1 MNLQIHNFLFQGKI
15 KEDIIYG
22 VCLPATGFSALFV
35 LLALMTVV
43 SVIVSGFIC
52 YHRQLAK
59 VAEEA
64 APEPSANRVAMAVAA
79 VQPQVQTSFMLKE
92 WNLNAWFNKKQQPHP
107 AAGHPPIYRQ

>member
-1 MNLQIHNFLFQGKI
+1 MEECQFSILQGKI

-59 VAEEA
+59 AAEEA
-64 APEPSANRVAMAVAA
+64 APEPTALPRPPPAGY
-79 VQPQVQTSFMLKE
+79 MLKE
-92 WNLNAWFNKKQQPHP
+92 MLATAAQQPIFHQ
-107 AAGHPPIYRQ
+107 RQ

>member
-1 MNLQIHNFLFQGKI
+1 MLVSGAPL
-15 KEDIIYG
+15 
-22 VCLPATGFSALFV
+22 VALFV

-64 APEPSANRVAMAVAA
+64 APEPATARVATLPHGV
-79 VQPQVQTSFMLKE
+79 VPIPLNQVTMKQTLIQHTMKV
-92 WNLNAWFNKKQQPHP
+92 
-107 AAGHPPIYRQ
+107 

>member
-1 MNLQIHNFLFQGKI
+1 MHAEADLFLLQGKI

-35 LLALMTVV
+35 LLSLMTVV

-64 APEPSANRVAMAVAA
+64 APEPTGRRMAAAPPGANGV
-79 VQPQVQTSFMLKE
+79 PPPS
-92 WNLNAWFNKKQQPHP
+92 QQPPIHSFIDWGFNTWFRSKAP
-107 AAGHPPIYRQ
+107 HERPPVY

>member
-1 MNLQIHNFLFQGKI
+1 MQGKI

-35 LLALMTVV
+35 LLSLMTVV

-59 VAEEA
+59 VAEES
-64 APEPSANRVAMAVAA
+64 APEPTSTRRMVVPPPPGPPGSPPQHPHPTAA
-79 VQPQVQTSFMLKE
+79 AFQTSLIDWGF
-92 WNLNAWFNKKQQPHP
+92 NTWFRSKANPLERPP
-107 AAGHPPIYRQ
+107 AY